1 MPDEP
6 MFDFLVQAVH
16 SLAQTDEPQNF
27 HIRFLIDFAAQL
39 GFAIPEENPSP
50 ITKNEVNHALA
61 ADNLQSSISNL
72 QSPISMTRKDRQD
85 ALRALCAYF
94 AEHVETWKDP
104 KSLDVLTEVF
114 DN

>member
-1 MPDEP
+1 MPDDP

-50 ITKNEVNHALA
+50 IT
-61 ADNLQSSISNL
+61 NL
-72 QSPISMTRKDRQD
+72 QSPITFTRAERQQ

-114 DN
+114 DG